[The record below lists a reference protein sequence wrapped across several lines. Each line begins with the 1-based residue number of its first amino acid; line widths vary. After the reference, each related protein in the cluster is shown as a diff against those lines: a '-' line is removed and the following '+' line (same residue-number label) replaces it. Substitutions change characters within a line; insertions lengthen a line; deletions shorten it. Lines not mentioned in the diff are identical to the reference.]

1 MGPSIPAVRQYH
13 WRPAGIL
20 TTVQAALTTD
30 KSAATVDALTAT
42 GIVKLLPDD
51 GTVALELRVR
61 GLASDGDSNVLNV
74 YAMRDPKGTGDHYT
88 LIGTLTLTTG
98 TQIFSTGNLF
108 ADTVT
113 IASELWIDDIVLM
126 SDAAN
131 GIARV
136 ALNTQGYTHFLFIA
150 TTLGST
156 SVIVDY
162 VRV

>member
-1 MGPSIPAVRQYH
+1 MGPSLSMVRQYH
-13 WRPAGIL
+13 WRPAGTL
-20 TTVQAALTTD
+20 TTSQAALTTN

-42 GIVKLLPDD
+42 GVVKVRPDD
-51 GTVALELRVR
+51 GTVALEVRVR

-88 LIGTLTLTTG
+88 LIGTLTWTTG
-98 TQIFSTGNLF
+98 TQTDGTNLF
-108 ADTVT
+108 ADTVS
-113 IASELWIDDIVLM
+113 IASKLWIDDIVLM
-126 SDAAN
+126 SDTAN

>member
-1 MGPSIPAVRQYH
+1 MGPSLFMVRQYH
-13 WRPAGIL
+13 WRPAGTL
-20 TTVQAALTTD
+20 TTAQAALTTD
-30 KSAATVDALTAT
+30 KSAATVDALTST
-42 GIVKLLPDD
+42 GIVKLRPDD
-51 GTVALELRVR
+51 GTVALELRFR
-61 GLASDGDSNVLNV
+61 GLATDADSNVLNI
-74 YAMRDPKGTGDHYT
+74 YAMRDPKGVGDHYT

-98 TQIFSTGNLF
+98 TQTDGTNLF
-108 ADTVT
+108 ADTVA

-126 SDAAN
+126 SDVAN

-162 VRV
+162 CRV

>member
-1 MGPSIPAVRQYH
+1 MGPALSMVRQYH
-13 WRPAGIL
+13 WRPAGTL
-20 TTVQAALTTD
+20 TTTQVALTTD

-42 GIVKLLPDD
+42 GIVKLRPDD
-51 GTVALELRVR
+51 GTVALELRFR
-61 GLASDGDSNVLNV
+61 GLATDADSNVLNV

-98 TQIFSTGNLF
+98 TQTDGTNLF
-108 ADTVT
+108 ADTVA

-136 ALNTQGYTHFLFIA
+136 ALNTQGYSTFLFLC